1 MDAGRQRILATR
13 IALRKAVA
21 VFPAGAGAD
30 A

>member
-13 IALRKAVA
+13 SGLRKAVA
-21 VFPAGAGAD
+21 VFPTGAGAD